1 MSTELLW
8 EQRFNSVD
16 KAIERSSSAWAI
28 AFWSETRVRLLR
40 AYLNEHGAGRI
51 L

>member
-1 MSTELLW
+1 MTSEALW
-8 EQRFNSVD
+8 EQRFASVD

-28 AFWSETRVRLLR
+28 DFWTQTRQRLLR